1 MGKAK
6 EIYVP
11 REDAEIVEDVINIV
25 KEKIGITLFRKE
37 LWKILLQDPKALAN
51 LAIANLRIQT
61 ENVDKLRILR

>member
-1 MGKAK
+1 MGKTK

-11 REDAEIVEDVINIV
+11 REDAEIVEDVIGIV

-37 LWKILLQDPKALAN
+37 LWNILLQDPKALAS
-51 LAIANLRIQT
+51 LAIANLRKQT